1 MVVVNNTTAGKIIPT
16 IVKNLYRIQQVFR
29 TEPVFHL
36 YKVIYAFFY
45 NNCPKSF
52 HISKLYIIFAPFKQI
67 KRWNCNP
74 NMLRSKNQKIN
85 S

>member
-36 YKVIYAFFY
+36 YKVIYASFMLNCHFFIG
-45 NNCPKSF
+45 SLLA
-52 HISKLYIIFAPFKQI
+52 I
-67 KRWNCNP
+67 
-74 NMLRSKNQKIN
+74 
-85 S
+85 

>member
-36 YKVIYAFFY
+36 YKVIYASFLLKCHFFIGSLKKKKKTIC
-45 NNCPKSF
+45 NFAAEMDKD
-52 HISKLYIIFAPFKQI
+52 LYVYSAF
-67 KRWNCNP
+67 
-74 NMLRSKNQKIN
+74 L
-85 S
+85 